1 MRLALL
7 KKINKINK
15 LLLSIATIRILFSG
29 CENIR
34 EKSAEEL
41 LQNEK
46 MEADVYTAI
55 FKDRLHLN

>member
-1 MRLALL
+1 MRLTLL
-7 KKINKINK
+7 KKINKMNQ
-15 LLLSIATIRILFSG
+15 LLLSLAMIHILFSG

-55 FKDRLHLN
+55 LMDRLHLN

>member
-1 MRLALL
+1 M
-7 KKINKINK
+7 NQ
-15 LLLSIATIRILFSG
+15 LLLSIAMIHLLFSG

-55 FKDRLHLN
+55 LIDRLHLN